1 MSLERVLKTLQS
13 FGFAKRDAEVY
24 IYLAK
29 KGPRNPLEIASALRI
44 RRHHLLRILKKLQAK
59 GIVTASP
66 EQPVYFSALAFEKTL
81 DLLVKANINQAKSIK
96 ESKQQLLSNWRDLTK
111 QNST

>member
-1 MSLERVLKTLQS
+1 LSLERVLKTLQS

-24 IYLAK
+24 VYLAK
-29 KGPRNPLEIASALRI
+29 KGPQETLEIASALRI
-44 RRHHLLRILKKLQAK
+44 RRPHLLRILKKLQEK
-59 GIVTASP
+59 GIVKASP

-81 DLLVKANINQAKSIK
+81 DLLVKANIEQAKSIK
-96 ESKQQLLSNWRDLTK
+96 ETKQELLSNWRDMTK

>member
-24 IYLAK
+24 VYLAK
-29 KGPRNPLEIASALRI
+29 KGPQKPLEIASALKI
-44 RRHHLLRILKKLQAK
+44 RRHHLLRILKNLQAK
-59 GIVTASP
+59 GIVTVIH
-66 EQPVYFSALAFEKTL
+66 EQSTYFSAIAFEKTL
-81 DLLVKANINQAKSIK
+81 DLLIKTNIEQAKSIK
-96 ESKQQLLSNWRDLTK
+96 ETKQELLSNWRNMTK